1 MQFDVIGE
9 QKKKK
14 KTKKLLEE
22 GISEWKIC
30 SRQMWHYVAVIT
42 SMAHYNGTNGIKC
55 TCSSPMSYIDQT
67 TRTSSIRERER
78 GGEQRGNRKAN
89 KRE

>member
-9 QKKKK
+9 QKKK

-67 TRTSSIRERER
+67 TRTII
-78 GGEQRGNRKAN
+78 N
-89 KRE
+89 KREGERRRATGRQKGK